1 MHTHTQLNP
10 LTPALS
16 PSAGAREKNTAPL
29 VVICLECRQA
39 SIRSEH
45 LVPVNEHG
53 WSPVSHGYCPPCGA
67 AKLAE
72 VAKLHVTKEA
82 A

>member
-1 MHTHTQLNP
+1 MQNAECRSET
-10 LTPALS
+10 
-16 PSAGAREKNTAPL
+16 RAPL
-29 VVICLECRQA
+29 VVVCLECRQA

-53 WSPVSHGYCPPCGA
+53 WAHASHGYCPPCGA

-72 VAKLHVTKEA
+72 VRALPIHIEA

>member
-1 MHTHTQLNP
+1 M
-10 LTPALS
+10 
-16 PSAGAREKNTAPL
+16 SAHLKTSEIANLKSQTAPL
-29 VVICLECRQA
+29 VVVCLTCRQA
-39 SIRSEH
+39 AIRSEH

-53 WSPVSHGYCPPCGA
+53 WAHVSHGYCPPCGA

-72 VAKLHVTKEA
+72 VHAQPVPKEA